1 MLKFIR
7 KNAGALWVKSIFGLI
22 AVIFVGW
29 GVAGNVSS
37 GNRTDDVVATVNDEK
52 INSTEY
58 RRAHDNLYRLYENI
72 YKDNFK
78 PELAKMLDL
87 KNKAMDQLIRV
98 ALLRQEAERL
108 GLRAGDTEVANAIAE
123 MKAFQA
129 ESGGFD
135 KELYIRILRANR
147 LSPGEFEKAQREE
160 LVVNK
165 VQDLV
170 TSAVHVTEA
179 EALERYRFE
188 NDKVSLKFLKFD
200 ATAFTGE
207 VQVSDD
213 EVQKHYDAN
222 QEKFRAPDKV
232 RVDYVHYPN
241 NEFGPKVQISD
252 AELQAFYDTH
262 PEEFAKP
269 EQVSA
274 RHILLKVDSSASDEK
289 KAEVRKRAEELLAKA
304 KAGEDFA
311 ALAKANSEDE
321 GSAAKGGDLGT
332 FGRHAMVKPF
342 EEAAFALNPGEISEI
357 VESTFGLHI
366 IKVENKI
373 PAGTLPFDEVK
384 QAVVDKVRIEKQRV
398 LAREQAY
405 ADHGKAE
412 TGQGLAEIAA
422 ASGLKLESPEPFAQN
437 DSPPGLGHGPLP
449 NAAFA
454 AEVGK
459 VGPVVDT
466 PTGFYLFVVKEK
478 IASHIPPLTEIRD
491 SVEKAARAVKAEAA
505 AKAKAEAALAALQLS
520 KDIEAVGKSFQV
532 EVDETTDFSRQ
543 GTYVAKIGSAP
554 DLKKAAFKLTPE
566 QPVASAVYEVSGSSY
581 VAVLKGT
588 SPADEEKFK
597 TDKDNLI
604 RQTEDRRKQQALE
617 EFVNYLKARANIE
630 MNQEFLASVPDSGRL
645 LGAAPRGQQ

>member
-22 AVIFVGW
+22 AVIFVVW

-37 GNRTDDVVATVNDEK
+37 DNRAEDAVATVNDER
-52 INSTEY
+52 IDSTDY

-78 PELAKMLDL
+78 PELARMLDL

-108 GLRAGDTEVANAIAE
+108 GLRASKAEIANAIAE
-123 MKAFQA
+123 MKAFHA
-129 ESGGFD
+129 EGGGFD
-135 KELYIRILRANR
+135 KELYVRILRANR
-147 LSPGEFEKAQREE
+147 LSPGEFENAQREE

-165 VQDLV
+165 VQDLIS
-170 TSAVHVTEA
+170 SAVHVTEA
-179 EALERYRFE
+179 EALDRYRIE
-188 NDKVSLKFLKFD
+188 NDKVSLRFLKFE

-207 VQVSDD
+207 VQLSDD
-213 EVQKHYDAN
+213 DVQKHYDAN
-222 QEKFRAPDKV
+222 QEKFREPDKV

-252 AELQAFYDTH
+252 ADLQTFYDTH
-262 PEEFAKP
+262 KEEFEKP

-274 RHILLKVDSSASDEK
+274 RHILLKLDGSASDEK
-289 KAEVRKRAEELLAKA
+289 KAEVRRKADELLAKA
-304 KAGEDFA
+304 KGGEDFA

-342 EEAAFALNPGEISEI
+342 EDAAFALNPGEISDV

-366 IKVENKI
+366 IKVESKI
-373 PAGTLPFDEVK
+373 PAGTMPFDEVRV
-384 QAVVDKVRIEKQRV
+384 AVVDKVRIEKQRT

-412 TGQGLAEIAA
+412 AGQSLTEIAA

-459 VGPVVDT
+459 LGPVVDS
-466 PTGFYLFVVKEK
+466 PTGFYLFIVKEK
-478 IASHIPPLTEIRD
+478 IASRIPPLAEIRAN
-491 SVEKAARAVKAEAA
+491 VEKAARALKAEAV
-505 AKAKAEAALAALQLS
+505 AKTKAETALAALQLS

-532 EVDETTDFSRQ
+532 EVEETTDFSRQ

-566 QPVASAVYEVSGSSY
+566 QPVAPAVYEVTGNSY
-581 VAVLKGT
+581 IAVLKSKT
-588 SPADEEKFK
+588 PADEEKFK

-617 EFVNYLKARANIE
+617 EFVNYLKARANIQV
-630 MNQEFLASVPDSGRL
+630 NQEFLASVPDSGRL
-645 LGAAPRGQQ
+645 LGSAPRGRQ